1 MTFYVLEM
9 VNVDVVNA
17 NVKVIGWGRI
27 VDVQNP
33 RTSVSAFIAK
43 KNALDM
49 ENVFV
54 TNANVTLT
62 PMVAFF
68 LAFIV
73 NCIQMKQNLAN
84 FWLQKLNAK
93 LLELVTWRSVK
104 KIALLL

>member
-33 RTSVSAFIAK
+33 RTSVSAFTAR
-43 KNALDM
+43 KNVLDM

-54 TNANVTLT
+54 TNANATLT
-62 PMVAFF
+62 PTVAFSP
-68 LAFIV
+68 AFIV
-73 NCIQMKQNLAN
+73 NYIQMKQNLAD
-84 FWLQKLNAK
+84 FWLQKLNAR
-93 LLELVTWRSVK
+93 LLDQVTWMSVK
-104 KIALLL
+104 KTSLP